1 VLRAMFGKVEAGSDV
16 EMFKKIVGEEIRQ
29 ERDPETNTVLYEYMD
44 EEAYTGARPTS
55 SRGRRRKR
63 YWRRQRRS

>member
-1 VLRAMFGKVEAGSDV
+1 MFGKVEAGSDV
-16 EMFKKIVGEEIRQ
+16 ETFKKIVGEEIRQ

-44 EEAYTGARPTS
+44 EEAIYRRTADIF
-55 SRGRRRKR
+55 RGRRRKR